1 VCCRGFEKERWSVE
15 RKEKKRTERKA
26 ALRERTPGKL
36 SLFVSAISHGLV
48 QKFLN
53 VIEKVLNIISHIMMI
68 VIKK

>member
-1 VCCRGFEKERWSVE
+1 MVRE
-15 RKEKKRTERKA
+15 RKRKKTKERKA
-26 ALRERTPGKL
+26 ALRETTPAKL

-68 VIKK
+68 FIKK